1 MAQAGNDTAD
11 YAPAATG
18 GGAGGN
24 GGLRRVAGDF
34 ARRPLAMAGLVVLA
48 VAALD
53 TLLAPLF
60 ISTSAATSIPLNIAQ
75 GLQGPSGAH
84 LLGTDEL
91 GRDELVLLLLG
102 MHYSLLLAGAALVL
116 AAAVSGLVLA
126 AVRLAGRER
135 ARQWGRWVEVV
146 LTPLVGVLLLGVASV
161 VTSGQWPSPLP
172 NLFSFVVTNL
182 WSVIRSPSSLGADI
196 RSGAWIPVLLG
207 LVVVG
212 EALRLIYLLVQRIR
226 ERDVAPSSAAGRTV
240 STGWWRLVGPGV
252 VVGLWI
258 AGDTLLLEPL
268 LSFYGVG
275 LGLPSSPL
283 PSLGIMLGQGA
294 GGFGAV
300 APWLVLSPLLTA
312 LILYVSCN
320 LVGFGLRRAWD
331 LW

>member
-1 MAQAGNDTAD
+1 MAQAGNGTAD
-11 YAPAATG
+11 HAPAATG
-18 GGAGGN
+18 GAGGGN

-34 ARRPLAMAGLVVLA
+34 ARRPLPMAGLVVLV

-53 TLLAPLF
+53 TILAPLL
-60 ISTSAATSIPLNIAQ
+60 ISAQAATSIPLSIAQ

-91 GRDELVLLLLG
+91 GRDELVRLLLG

-116 AAAVSGLVLA
+116 AAVVSGLVLA
-126 AVRLAGRER
+126 AVRLVGRER

-161 VTSGQWPSPLP
+161 ATNGQLPGPLP

-182 WSVIRSPSSLGADI
+182 WSIIRSPASLGADI

-212 EALRLIYLLVQRIR
+212 EVLRLIYLLVQRIR
-226 ERDVAPSSAAGRTV
+226 GRDVAPSSAAGRMV
-240 STGWWRLVGPGV
+240 STGWWRLVGPAV

-275 LGLPSSPL
+275 LGLPSPPL
-283 PSLGIMLGQGA
+283 PSLGVLLGQSLT
-294 GGFGAV
+294 FGAQ
-300 APWLVLSPLLTA
+300 APWLVLSPLLTV
-312 LILYVSCN
+312 LILCVSCN
-320 LVGFGLRRAWD
+320 LVGFGLRRVWD

>member
-11 YAPAATG
+11 HAPTATD
-18 GGAGGN
+18 GADGGN

-53 TLLAPLF
+53 TLLAPQL
-60 ISTSAATSIPLNIAQ
+60 ISTGAATSIPLNIAQ

-91 GRDELVLLLLG
+91 GREERVRLLLG
-102 MHYSLLLAGAALVL
+102 MHYSLLLAGAVLVL
-116 AAAVSGLVLA
+116 AAVVSGLVLA
-126 AVRLAGRER
+126 AVRLVGRER
-135 ARQWGRWVEVV
+135 AWQWGRWVEVV

-161 VTSGQWPSPLP
+161 ATSGQLPSPLP

-182 WSVIRSPSSLGADI
+182 WSIIRSPSSLGADI
-196 RSGAWIPVLLG
+196 RGGAWIPVLFG

-212 EALRLIYLLVQRIR
+212 EALRLVYLLVQRIR
-226 ERDVAPSSAAGRTV
+226 GRDVAPSSAAGRTI
-240 STGWWRLVGPGV
+240 STGWWGLIGPAI

-275 LGLPSSPL
+275 LGLPSPPL
-283 PSLGIMLGQGA
+283 PSLSLLLGQGET
-294 GGFGAV
+294 FGAA
-300 APWLVLSPLLTA
+300 APWLVLSPLLAA
-312 LILYVSCN
+312 LVLYVSCN
-320 LVGFGLRRAWD
+320 LVGFGLRRVWD